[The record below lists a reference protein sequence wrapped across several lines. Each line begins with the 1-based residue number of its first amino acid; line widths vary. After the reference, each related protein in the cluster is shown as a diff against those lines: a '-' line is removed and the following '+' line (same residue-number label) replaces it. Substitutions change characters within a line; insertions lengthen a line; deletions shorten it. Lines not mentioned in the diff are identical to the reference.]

1 MVRQAIYYSDILLLT
16 ILVPE
21 SPITSQKN
29 MSCHVTILFLK
40 FLPIYP
46 IIQNFILDGVGGGG
60 GGGVARF
67 GTTCTILENAKTAM
81 EECNFLA
88 KKQLY

>member
-46 IIQNFILDGVGGGG
+46 IIQNFILDLVNHIYMWY
-60 GGGVARF
+60 VARF